1 MVTFCRSKFGNFK
14 EYHTSLD
21 NFELVKKN
29 NIKESF
35 DVIKN
40 TIDFVMNSKIPVT
53 TRLCEPFLQKYNLHE
68 NINLKRKGKKI
79 KNLLNFIQFSDGKN
93 DLDDISALI
102 KINKTNIKKISLL
115 LLRHKLIR
123 YL

>member
-53 TRLCEPFLQKYNLHE
+53 TRLERTFYK
-68 NINLKRKGKKI
+68 NIIFMKT
-79 KNLLNFIQFSDGKN
+79 
-93 DLDDISALI
+93 LI
-102 KINKTNIKKISLL
+102 
-115 LLRHKLIR
+115 
-123 YL
+123 